1 MSQVGL
7 SCTTLKRHQL
17 EAEGL
22 GAGLGNLVLG
32 RGAFG
37 TVVVG
42 KWCGA
47 KVRQRSNILADLNF
61 LLKVA
66 VKVMESD
73 ANARRKKSLES
84 EVIAKT
90 ASSRSRSRQ

>member
-1 MSQVGL
+1 MFQVGL

-47 KVRQRSNILADLNF
+47 KVRQEQYSG
-61 LLKVA
+61 
-66 VKVMESD
+66 
-73 ANARRKKSLES
+73 
-84 EVIAKT
+84 
-90 ASSRSRSRQ
+90 